1 MSLETRTITLAALLS
16 GGLLLGT
23 GSVSLAAKGGDAS
36 PQPNWRGT
44 PLYETVELT
53 SGFDDDPYTVDL
65 DAGGDG
71 SVDDS
76 LAPGCAGNINLE
88 KPDVDLNYE
97 SGDYPLFITVNSSAD
112 TTLVV
117 YGPEG
122 RWYCNDDF
130 GSSDPMVVFHNPQSG
145 NYNIWVGVY
154 EGSTTPDATLTFT
167 EINPM

>member
-1 MSLETRTITLAALLS
+1 MPSRTRTMTLGALLS
-16 GGLLLGT
+16 GGLLLATAGAT
-23 GSVSLAAKGGDAS
+23 LAAKGGDTS
-36 PQPNWRGT
+36 QEPNWMAT

-65 DAGGDG
+65 EAGGDG
-71 SVDDS
+71 SVDED
-76 LAPGCAGNINLE
+76 LAPACAGNINMAE
-88 KPDVDLNYE
+88 PDVDLNYE
-97 SGDYPLFITVNSSAD
+97 SGDYPLFITAASSAD

-130 GSSDPMVVFHNPQSG
+130 GGSDPMVVFHNPQSG

-154 EGSTTPDATLTFT
+154 EGSDNPEATLTFT

>member
-1 MSLETRTITLAALLS
+1 MFPHSRATTLSTLLS
-16 GGLLLGT
+16 SGLLLAT
-23 GSVSLAAKGGDAS
+23 SATLAAKGEDGS
-36 PQPNWRGT
+36 QEPNWMAS

-53 SGFDDDPYTVDL
+53 SGFDDDPYTVDV

-88 KPDVDLNYE
+88 EPDVDLNYE
-97 SGDYPLFITVNSSAD
+97 SGDYPLFMTVDSSAD

-130 GSSDPMVVFHNPQSG
+130 GSADPMVVFHNPQSG
-145 NYNIWVGVY
+145 NYNIWIGVY
-154 EGSTTPDATLTFT
+154 EGSSNPDATLKFT